1 MLGLGFAYAA
11 CKTVII
17 TFLAHATSLHLLLMA
32 AIVGGETYLDSLV
45 AFVPDTLRG
54 TGQALAFGLALRQ
67 SMLHPTLCTAQWW
80 LPHCAWL
87 AATALCILF
96 VHNRSP
102 AAAAAV
108 VACALCAAA
117 VSCVPP
123 SAWSLWQG
131 VVLVALTQSL
141 GAVAGQRALDVSFVG
156 LLLAAPVG
164 FGTVFAGIAVVGFFR
179 QQWSA
184 WSAWG
189 ARPKLAK
196 RPSAGDDLQRKL
208 EAMESSLPSVP
219 VHKTT
224 SSRIFG

>member
-67 SMLHPTLCTAQWW
+67 SMLHPAFCTALWW
-80 LPHCAWL
+80 LPHGAWL
-87 AATALCILF
+87 AATVLSIVF
-96 VHNRSP
+96 MHSRSP

-108 VACALCAAA
+108 VACALCAAT

-131 VVLVALTQSL
+131 VVLVALTQAL

-156 LLLAAPVG
+156 MLLAAPVG
-164 FGTVFAGIAVVGFFR
+164 FGCVFAGVAVVGFFR
-179 QQWSA
+179 EQWGA
-184 WSAWG
+184 WST
-189 ARPKLAK
+189 RPKNAK
-196 RPSAGDDLQRKL
+196 RPSVGDDLQRKL
-208 EAMESSLPSVP
+208 EAMESSLPTVS
-219 VHKTT
+219 VHKAPG
-224 SSRIFG
+224 SRIFG